1 MRKIIFL
8 IFILC
13 LSFNLFAIEETLNL
27 SALINLAL
35 ERNPSIKSFKEKLEA
50 QKFRINPEKTLP
62 EPIIGLAIKNIG
74 LDRFSVGEEMM
85 SGIGV
90 SFSQRIP
97 FPGKLRLKGEIAE
110 KKAIRSE
117 KSLRNLTLSLIARI
131 KELYSKLF
139 YYNRAID
146 ILIKKKEI
154 LEKALKLAE
163 TKYSVGEGIQS
174 DIFKAQVEI
183 SRIEEE
189 LILMKQML
197 KSIEGEINSLID
209 FPQDTPMGKPQEI
222 PFYELNHELKKLLA
236 EAENNSPIL
245 KEAELMI
252 EENRKEVELSKKE
265 FYPDLMVQGGKDFKG
280 PFKDMYEIM
289 VGIEIPIYFKKK
301 QENILKESISNL
313 NSSKNNYISMKNE
326 IFFMINENF
335 IMAKASEN
343 LVKLY
348 RERIIPQAT
357 LAFESSI
364 SNYQVGKTDFLTL
377 LSDINNLFTYEMD
390 YFKELS
396 NLWIAVSK
404 IEELTSL
411 QIIRED
417 QNEIK
422 H

>member
-1 MRKIIFL
+1 MRKIIFFL
-8 IFILC
+8 FILIV
-13 LSFNLFAIEETLNL
+13 SSYIFGNEEILELKTLLNL
-27 SALINLAL
+27 AV
-35 ERNPSIKSFKEKLEA
+35 ERNPNLKSLKEKVEA

-62 EPIIGLAIKNIG
+62 DPIIGLSLKNIG

-85 SGIGV
+85 SGIGI

-110 KKAIRSE
+110 KRVLRSE
-117 KSLRNLTLSLIARI
+117 EELRSFTLSIIGKI
-131 KELYSKLF
+131 KGLYSKLYF
-139 YYNRAID
+139 YYKAIN
-146 ILIKKKEI
+146 ILTKKKEI
-154 LEKALKLAE
+154 LEKALKIAE

-209 FPQDTPMGKPQEI
+209 FPQDNPLGKPQEI
-222 PFYELNHELKKLLA
+222 PLYELNIGLKKLLE
-236 EAENNSPIL
+236 EAENRSPIL
-245 KEAELMI
+245 REAELMI
-252 EENRKEVELSKKE
+252 EENRKEVELSRRE
-265 FYPDLMVQGGKDFKG
+265 FYPDFMVQGGKDFKG

-289 VGIEIPIYFKKK
+289 IGIEVPIYFKKK

-313 NSSKNNYISMKNE
+313 NSSKNNYLSMKNE

-335 IMAKASEN
+335 IMAKTSEN
-343 LVKLY
+343 LIKLY

-357 LAFESSI
+357 LAFESSL

-377 LSDINNLFTYEMD
+377 LSDINNLITYEMD
-390 YFKELS
+390 YFKELR
-396 NLWIAVSK
+396 NLWVAVSK
-404 IEELTSL
+404 IEELTAF

-422 H
+422 N